1 MKRFFRPSQGQ
12 IPDGLPVGGETLSS
26 DIRQLHKSC
35 PLLEE
40 AEGRSGLNRLELFR
54 IPHQNNL
61 RPGTL
66 RPGGSSGTP
75 VRKMALGLLL
85 VAAMVG
91 TAQEAGAS
99 TAIFPEFGALI
110 CGLVVLNLAAWK

>member
-1 MKRFFRPSQGQ
+1 
-12 IPDGLPVGGETLSS
+12 
-26 DIRQLHKSC
+26 
-35 PLLEE
+35 
-40 AEGRSGLNRLELFR
+40 
-54 IPHQNNL
+54 
-61 RPGTL
+61 
-66 RPGGSSGTP
+66 
-75 VRKMALGLLL
+75 MALGLLL